1 MRFRG
6 NGRKVARRRC
16 ADRETVISFRSVL
29 APLGPGQNRV
39 GDTHSL
45 VLSCLARRHRL
56 AKKTTTTL
64 RRQGQSAAL
73 PTLVSQRT
81 AAAPFIRI
89 PTSPF
94 AFLCYIIC
102 CGSRKHA
109 AGDVRPT
116 SHEHLAV
123 SQHCGIDLCAL
134 SHASHIWLDTL
145 RGNI

>member
-56 AKKTTTTL
+56 AK
-64 RRQGQSAAL
+64 SDDDD
-73 PTLVSQRT
+73 
-81 AAAPFIRI
+81 AAAR
-89 PTSPF
+89 TSPRIYPDTWRG
-94 AFLCYIIC
+94 L
-102 CGSRKHA
+102 
-109 AGDVRPT
+109 GDRYM
-116 SHEHLAV
+116 
-123 SQHCGIDLCAL
+123 
-134 SHASHIWLDTL
+134 
-145 RGNI
+145 